1 MINKGDLLIAEPNV
15 LNDINFNRSVILIV
29 ECNQNGSVGFILNKA
44 LEYSTKQLLPNLK
57 FNFPIY
63 NGGPVQKEN
72 LYFIHNKPDLISES
86 IKINNEIY
94 IFLFFKFFY
103 FFN

>member
-44 LEYSTKQLLPNLK
+44 LEYSTKSGMFEQQHN
-57 FNFPIY
+57 
-63 NGGPVQKEN
+63 QKQ
-72 LYFIHNKPDLISES
+72 HHSSKES
-86 IKINNEIY
+86 IGSPTD
-94 IFLFFKFFY
+94 
-103 FFN
+103 